1 MFLDNVTTILLMTP
15 ITVKLFECL
24 GLNPVPVLPFIILNI
39 NIAGLTTLIGHPP
52 NLLITGNS
60 YIAKQNITFLE
71 FTMHMSF
78 GVLIALIQT
87 NCHLR
92 VQHRDIYKILAAD
105 KKDDDDVKVWQKCLD
120 SMKTHVNGDK
130 LDGLKMILLHKIET
144 IEAKNASTAAFGTM
158 EGNEKSFD
166 TTLRQLKK
174 LVSEKSAEQWE
185 FSIFAEEIFKIFDK
199 II

>member
-1 MFLDNVTTILLMTP
+1 MTP

-60 YIAKQNITFLE
+60 YVAKQNSTFLT

-92 VQHRDIYKILAAD
+92 VQHKDIHKILVASKKAD
-105 KKDDDDVKVWQKCLD
+105 EDVKVWQKCLD
-120 SMKTHVNGDK
+120 SMNGQVNGDK
-130 LDGLKMILLHKIET
+130 LEGLKMILVQKIET
-144 IEAKNASTAAFGTM
+144 IEGKNTSTTAFGTG
-158 EGNEKSFD
+158 EGHEKSLE

-174 LVSEKSAEQWE
+174 MVSENL
-185 FSIFAEEIFKIFDK
+185 
-199 II
+199 